1 MPNTYDPARVHP
13 SELPIA
19 RRARAKNFDLWTAHS
34 ARTLCDLLR
43 HEHDPDMYGFTPE
56 EWESIAAVA
65 RGEIWPIPERPY
77 TGDDWTRDG
86 SFAAAPSQEVSPE
99 IYEDMLD
106 CLPPLRL
113 PRCPRTEGYS
123 SGFLLGEPT
132 TTDPETGANLYSAFG
147 KRGGRCYF
155 IGLLPARTRE

>member
-1 MPNTYDPARVHP
+1 MPYTYDPARVHP

-19 RRARAKNFDLWTAHS
+19 RRARAKNFDLWTARS

-43 HEHDPDMYGFTPE
+43 HEPDPDMYGFTPE

-86 SFAAAPSQEVSPE
+86 SFAAAYTIFKSHEIELDIFPGEEQEAVTD
-99 IYEDMLD
+99 EDIA
-106 CLPPLRL
+106 RIVA
-113 PRCPRTEGYS
+113 
-123 SGFLLGEPT
+123 FL
-132 TTDPETGANLYSAFG
+132 TDIEFAPVE
-147 KRGGRCYF
+147 K
-155 IGLLPARTRE
+155 